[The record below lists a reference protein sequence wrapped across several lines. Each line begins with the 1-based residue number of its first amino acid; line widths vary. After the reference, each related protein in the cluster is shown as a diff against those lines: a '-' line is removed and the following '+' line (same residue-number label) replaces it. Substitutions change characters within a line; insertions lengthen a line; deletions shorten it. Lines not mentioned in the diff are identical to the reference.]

1 MEFENLRALLDKV
14 LALSYQQKASDVYIK
29 AELPPYLRIIGTMY
43 PVQCEPLSPEMTEYL
58 AYSIMPPRLKERF
71 ENGHPEANF
80 VYPLKHIGRFRVN
93 AYRQKDSV
101 AMVFRRVE
109 EEILDIETLGLHPV
123 LNSLVME
130 RRGII
135 LVTGPTGS
143 GKSTTL
149 ASMIKYRKEHASG
162 HIVTIEDPVEYVHTD
177 TRDCLVSQR
186 EIGSDTSCYSEALE
200 SALRRAPDV
209 LLVGEM
215 RDLPSVEAA
224 VYFAET
230 GHLVLSTL
238 HANNAV
244 QTIERILQFFPDEMH
259 NPVLYQLSM
268 NVRAVIAQRLI
279 PATGGGR
286 VPALEIMINNARV
299 QECLRKNELT
309 TIKRE
314 LDSFHPD
321 GMQSFDYHLL
331 QLFKQGKIGAEDAL
345 RNSDNAN
352 DLKLQMRHAM
362 QEIAEAQDIL
372 KNTDFANW

>member
-1 MEFENLRALLDKV
+1 
-14 LALSYQQKASDVYIK
+14 
-29 AELPPYLRIIGTMY
+29 
-43 PVQCEPLSPEMTEYL
+43 
-58 AYSIMPPRLKERF
+58 
-71 ENGHPEANF
+71 
-80 VYPLKHIGRFRVN
+80 
-93 AYRQKDSV
+93 
-101 AMVFRRVE
+101 
-109 EEILDIETLGLHPV
+109 
-123 LNSLVME
+123 
-130 RRGII
+130 
-135 LVTGPTGS
+135 
-143 GKSTTL
+143 
-149 ASMIKYRKEHASG
+149 
-162 HIVTIEDPVEYVHTD
+162 
-177 TRDCLVSQR
+177 
-186 EIGSDTSCYSEALE
+186 
-200 SALRRAPDV
+200 
-209 LLVGEM
+209 
-215 RDLPSVEAA
+215 
-224 VYFAET
+224 
-230 GHLVLSTL
+230 
-238 HANNAV
+238 
-244 QTIERILQFFPDEMH
+244 MH